1 MLVITETYFAT
12 LISQISNLIIGFSL
26 YGQKVFKVEK
36 YTIKTFFNYVILS
49 LTLWII
55 NWLSIDYITK
65 LSSISKNLAA
75 FLVIPFLIII
85 SFFCQKNL
93 VFK

>member
-1 MLVITETYFAT
+1 MLVFTETYFAT

-36 YTIKTFFNYVILS
+36 YTLKIFFNYLILS
-49 LTLWII
+49 STLWII
-55 NWLSIDYITK
+55 NWLSIDYISK
-65 LSSISKNLAA
+65 LFSINKNLAA
-75 FLVIPFLIII
+75 FFALPFLIGI
-85 SFFCQKNL
+85 SFLGQKNL